1 MANVLISVLPVGELQ
16 ANCYILN
23 PEGTDKAI
31 LVDPGDDVMLIK
43 RALAS
48 MNLSPE
54 CILLTHGHYDHMLGA
69 AHLKNEFGCRVLIH
83 EKDAVYLT
91 DRTYNLCPDR
101 DAERFLPLAPDG
113 FIPEGDFEVSG
124 IKFTVISTPGHTPGG
139 ICLYLPDQ
147 GALISGDTLFS
158 NGFGR
163 TDFKG
168 GDWLMLVKSLKKLFL
183 LPPET
188 FVYPGHG
195 AGAPVGDIRKG
206 FYR

>member
-1 MANVLISVLPVGELQ
+1 MANVNIRVLPVGELQ
-16 ANCYILN
+16 ANCYFLN
-23 PEGTDKAI
+23 AEGSDKAV
-31 LVDPGDDVMLIK
+31 LVDPGDDAGLIK

-48 MNLSPE
+48 LNLTPE

-69 AHLKNEFGCRVLIH
+69 AHLKNEFGCKVYIH
-83 EKDAVYLT
+83 EKDAIYLT
-91 DRTYNLCPDR
+91 DRTCNLCPDQ
-101 DAERFLPLAPDG
+101 DADRFIAQPPDAL
-113 FIPEGDFEVSG
+113 IPEGDFEVG
-124 IKFTVISTPGHTPGG
+124 GVRFTVIHTPGHTPGG
-139 ICLYLPDQ
+139 VCLYLEDQ
-147 GALISGDTLFS
+147 NALISGDTLFS

-168 GDWLMLVKSLKKLFL
+168 GDWLALCRSLKTLFA

-195 AGAPVGDIRKG
+195 AGAPAGDIRKG

>member
-1 MANVLISVLPVGELQ
+1 MANVNIRVLPVGELQ

-23 PEGTDKAI
+23 AEGSDKAV
-31 LVDPGDDVMLIK
+31 LVDPGDDVERIK

-48 MNLSPE
+48 LGLSAE

-69 AHLKNEFGCRVLIH
+69 AALKNEFGCKVYIH
-83 EKDAVYLT
+83 EKDAVYLS
-91 DRTYNLCPDR
+91 DRTFNLCPDR
-101 DAERFLPLAPDG
+101 DAERFSPIAPDG
-113 FIPEGDFEVSG
+113 QIPEGAFEAAG
-124 IKFTVISTPGHTPGG
+124 IRFTVISTPGHTPGG
-139 ICLYLPDQ
+139 VCLYLPEQ

-163 TDFKG
+163 TDFVG
-168 GDWLMLVKSLKKLFL
+168 GDWLALCRSLKTLFN